1 MPKKE
6 GENHVFDKNR
16 LDEYAQYV
24 FHIVDFLADAG
35 LFFNQ
40 VLVAAALHPDNQSDP
55 DQRHRRQQHQAVV
68 LVKTAVFDVPA
79 RRNNLIP
86 PQGSGPEQFAEKPED
101 QQDNP

>member
-1 MPKKE
+1 MPKKKAKTMFSTKIALT
-6 GENHVFDKNR
+6 NSS
-16 LDEYAQYV
+16 YV

-68 LVKTAVFDVPA
+68 LVK
-79 RRNNLIP
+79 P
-86 PQGSGPEQFAEKPED
+86 PFLMYQLAGTT
-101 QQDNP
+101 